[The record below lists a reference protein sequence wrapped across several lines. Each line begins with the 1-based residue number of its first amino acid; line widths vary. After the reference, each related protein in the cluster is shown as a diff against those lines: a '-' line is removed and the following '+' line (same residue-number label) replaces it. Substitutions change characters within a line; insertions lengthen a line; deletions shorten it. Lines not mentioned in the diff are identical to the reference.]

1 VEIEIEKLVYGGQ
14 GLGRVDGRAVLVPFV
29 LPGERVEI
37 EAVRETPGLVHA
49 RPLSWPLQAEIR
61 VAPPCPVFGRCGGC
75 DYQHIPYS
83 QQLEY
88 KREILLET
96 LSRIGK
102 IKWDGPVGV
111 IAGEPW
117 GYRNRT
123 QLQVLKRG
131 RTAQLGFL
139 EAGSHRFVAAENCPV
154 NSPLLNRVHET
165 LVAMAADRRFPNFLQ
180 EIEIFSNEKE
190 VQINAR
196 QTERP
201 LAKSFFNWCAERIEG
216 FANWIDYASGDDV
229 FRVGPRSFFQVNRFL
244 VDSLAKCA
252 LGEASGEICLD
263 LYAGVGLFTL
273 PLARRFQRV
282 VAVDASRQAVRDL
295 QFNAER
301 AGFETASVDLDI
313 VNLDVP
319 EFLADFQETPDFVVA
334 DPPRAGLG
342 TKVTAELLR
351 LKSPRLQLVS
361 CDPATLA
368 RDLAALTAGGYR
380 IDSVTLVDLFPQ
392 TFHMETVVALS
403 L

>member
-1 VEIEIEKLVYGGQ
+1 VEVQIEKLVYGGQ

-29 LPGERVEI
+29 LPGERVEV
-37 EAVRETPGLVHA
+37 EPVRETPGLLQA
-49 RPLSWPLQAEIR
+49 KPLSWPLQAESR
-61 VAPPCPVFGRCGGC
+61 VSPPCPVFGRCGGC
-75 DYQHIPYS
+75 DYQHIPYA
-83 QQLEY
+83 QQLQY
-88 KREILLET
+88 KRQILLET

-102 IKWDGPVGV
+102 IKWDGLVE
-111 IAGEPW
+111 ILAGEPW

-123 QLQVLKRG
+123 QLRVLKRG
-131 RTAQLGFL
+131 GKAELGFL
-139 EAGSHRFVAAENCPV
+139 EAGSHRFVAAANCPV
-154 NSPLLNRVHET
+154 NSPALNRVHET
-165 LVAMAADRRFPNFLQ
+165 LVAMAGDRRFPNFLQ
-180 EIEIFSNEKE
+180 EIEIFSNERE

-216 FANWIDYASGDDV
+216 FADWIDYPSGDDV

-252 LGEASGEICLD
+252 LSDASGEVCLD

-273 PLARRFQRV
+273 PLARRFKRV

-301 AGFETASVDLDI
+301 AGIAEASVNLDI
-313 VNLDVP
+313 VNSDVAA
-319 EFLADFQETPDFVVA
+319 FLAEFDDIPDFVVA

-342 TKVTAELLR
+342 PKVTAELLR
-351 LKSPRLQLVS
+351 LKSPRLRVVS

-380 IDSVTLVDLFPQ
+380 IDAVTLVDLFPQ
-392 TFHMETVVALS
+392 TFHLETVVALS